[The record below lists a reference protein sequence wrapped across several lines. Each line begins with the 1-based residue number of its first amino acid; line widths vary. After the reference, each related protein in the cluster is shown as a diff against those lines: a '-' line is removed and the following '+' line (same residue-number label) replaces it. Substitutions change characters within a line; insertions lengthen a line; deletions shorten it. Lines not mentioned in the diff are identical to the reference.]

1 MPETFEQVLFSGAEF
16 ADNPEPRC
24 ACLLL
29 LDTSGSMRGNAI
41 DELNAGLQTFSAELM
56 ADGLA
61 SKRVEVAIITF
72 GPVQVNC
79 DFTSASQ
86 FVPRELQAGGDTPM
100 GEAITNG
107 LELLR
112 ARKNIY
118 KTHGIS
124 YYRPWIFLISDGSPT
139 DAWANAARAVHDG
152 EQKKEFML
160 YAVGVEAADMATLK
174 QLSVR
179 EPLKLKGLAFR
190 DLFAWLSSSL
200 SSVSKSNPGEPV
212 ALTNPTA
219 PSGWAVAE

>member
-41 DELNAGLQTFSAELM
+41 DELNTGLRAFSTELL
-56 ADGLA
+56 ADALA

-72 GPVQVNC
+72 GPVQVIC
-79 DFTSASQ
+79 DFTSAAQ
-86 FVPRELQAGGDTPM
+86 FAPRELQAGGDTPM

-107 LELLR
+107 IELLR

-124 YYRPWIFLISDGSPT
+124 YYRPWIFLITDGGPT
-139 DAWANAARAVHDG
+139 DAWANAARAV
-152 EQKKEFML
+152 
-160 YAVGVEAADMATLK
+160 
-174 QLSVR
+174 
-179 EPLKLKGLAFR
+179 
-190 DLFAWLSSSL
+190 
-200 SSVSKSNPGEPV
+200 
-212 ALTNPTA
+212 
-219 PSGWAVAE
+219 

>member
-41 DELNAGLQTFSAELM
+41 DELNAGLRAFSTELL
-56 ADGLA
+56 ADALA

-72 GPVQVNC
+72 GPVQVIC
-79 DFTSASQ
+79 DFTSAAQ
-86 FVPRELQAGGDTPM
+86 FAPRELQAGGDTPM

-107 LELLR
+107 IELLR

-124 YYRPWIFLISDGSPT
+124 YYRPWIFLITDGGPT
-139 DAWANAARAVHDG
+139 DPWANAARAVHDG

-174 QLSVR
+174 QVSLR
-179 EPLKLKGLAFR
+179 DPLKLKGLAFR
-190 DLFAWLSSSL
+190 ELFAWLSSSL

-212 ALTNPTA
+212 TLSNPTA